1 MVAVPAHP
9 HPHLEVDLGG
19 HYPGECTVLWQAGEG
34 EGLCWELLCRSD
46 LGYHRQHREIKFALA
61 SLFQRCRAWMF
72 GPVVWEAVAFST
84 AKYWEAKRNRKAPK
98 SRCLLQ
104 EHAPI
109 ARLSF
114 TRPHWSI
121 MSLCRGQVFDIW
133 VGVGIQ
139 IKAIILELKII

>member
-61 SLFQRCRAWMF
+61 HYFRDA
-72 GPVVWEAVAFST
+72 GHG
-84 AKYWEAKRNRKAPK
+84 
-98 SRCLLQ
+98 CLTL
-104 EHAPI
+104 
-109 ARLSF
+109 LSG
-114 TRPHWSI
+114 R
-121 MSLCRGQVFDIW
+121 Q
-133 VGVGIQ
+133 
-139 IKAIILELKII
+139 